1 VVNKFLDSAFTDD
14 GEYIMRRKRV
24 LAFFLLTVFIL
35 LLVPCFVGQL
45 SAAGKINC
53 LKCHMKIT
61 KGKFVHQA
69 LEMGCLACHAAINAR
84 AVPHKKTNALAR
96 GLSSDQPDLCYGC
109 HDKGIFTKNEVHPAV
124 SMGCTGC
131 HNPHASKNAKLLK
144 VKTPALCFTCHEKT
158 GFTRKFVH
166 QPVAAGDCM
175 TCHSPHS
182 TDEMALLV
190 NKPAVICL
198 QCHPDAVHGQHAL
211 SRQLP
216 VSEQAA
222 GRTLT
227 PELQD
232 PTRPGRPFFC
242 GSCHTP
248 HSADNPS
255 LFRFDAKS
263 SKELCIQCHKI

>member
-1 VVNKFLDSAFTDD
+1 VNNSLDAAFTDD
-14 GEYIMRRKRV
+14 GKYSMRTKQAAV
-24 LAFFLLTVFIL
+24 LFSLMVFTLLPVL
-35 LLVPCFVGQL
+35 CFPGPL
-45 SAAGKINC
+45 SAAEKINC
-53 LKCHMKIT
+53 LKCHKKIT

-69 LEMGCLACHAAINAR
+69 LEMGCLVCHAAINAQT
-84 AVPHKKTNALAR
+84 VPHKKKNALAR
-96 GLSSDQPDLCYGC
+96 GLSSEQPDLCYGC
-109 HDKGIFTKNEVHPAV
+109 HDKGIFTKKNIHPAV

-131 HNPHASKNAKLLK
+131 HNPHTSKNAKLLK
-144 VKTPALCFTCHEKT
+144 AKPPVLCFSCHEKA
-158 GFTRKFVH
+158 GFIRKFVH
-166 QPVAAGDCM
+166 QPVASGDCM
-175 TCHSPHS
+175 ACHSPHS

-198 QCHPDAVHGQHAL
+198 QCHPDAVHGQHAP

-222 GRTLT
+222 GRTLI

-248 HSADNPS
+248 HSADNPA